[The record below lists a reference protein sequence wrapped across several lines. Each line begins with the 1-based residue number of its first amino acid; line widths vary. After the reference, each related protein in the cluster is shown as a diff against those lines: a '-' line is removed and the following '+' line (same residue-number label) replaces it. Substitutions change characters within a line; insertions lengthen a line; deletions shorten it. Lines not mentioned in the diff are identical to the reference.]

1 MELSV
6 ILERLGYET
15 QPSSDADELKLM
27 YFPNPDGTVRW
38 FWPVACE
45 KPYFLKFYNVQ
56 GKKAMLFTALTSI
69 AFKLGIQRLLFKQIQ
84 VPVLTSPHAKNI
96 LPKHSNWAAF
106 TGTPGPTRKAIIFSI
121 DDGQASFQKVALG
134 ESAAN
139 LLENEKT
146 IIYGLSNYKQI
157 TFSFP
162 RFIDS
167 ETKELKL
174 SEVTNHG
181 LRMETFSHQHE
192 EALIEIRNETASREI
207 IQSLPI
213 WKESLEK
220 LSRLQRLE
228 NPRIPTGILRKLEIL
243 IDSIPAHHYIDT
255 CLSHGD
261 FTPWNTYA
269 NPKAG
274 LAIYDWECARR
285 NMPFGFDAF
294 HFIIQHQIL
303 VKRNRW
309 NDTEQLITAQLFQ
322 SSSFMGGYT
331 PVQQQ
336 LYLKLYLIINT
347 IYYLTVYQ
355 EQENWHIQIEWL
367 INTWN
372 EALSSMLMNQKSNR
386 ELLLMDLIDFLNKR
400 RYAALKLTNEA
411 PEKISELSDLDL
423 FIDSTHY
430 QETIDFF
437 RQHTLIKS
445 NRSSLKSFMAS
456 EHFIL
461 QDGGLLCV
469 DFIWK
474 LKRKQLE
481 MPISKEI
488 LDNAKTN
495 SYGLKVADAVNNAR
509 YIAFFF
515 ALNNAIIPQQYL
527 SYQNALWFS
536 KNPFDRLFLNYY
548 QGKIDSKE
556 IRNQIKTLQVNHGSS
571 TILNW
576 LNYFFDT
583 IKDFARKDGMV
594 ITLSGVDGA
603 GKSTVIEKLK
613 SKIEKQLRRRVVV
626 LRHRPSILP
635 ILSAW
640 KKGKARAEEE
650 AANRLPRQGRN
661 KNITSSFVR
670 FFYYYLDYLLGQW
683 YIAIKYVFRGYIV
696 LYDRYYFDFITDSRR
711 SNIELPTAFAR
722 WAYAFVREPD
732 YNFFLFAKPELIL
745 TRKQELDS
753 ITIEELTNKY
763 LSLFEELNTAK
774 KYPRYIPVENIELDT
789 TLQLILS
796 KIKK

>member
-6 ILERLGYET
+6 ILEKLGYET
-15 QPSSDADELKLM
+15 QPSSCEDELKLM

-38 FWPVACE
+38 FWPVACQQ
-45 KPYFLKFYNVQ
+45 PYFLKFFNVQ

-69 AFKLGIQRLLFKQIQ
+69 AFKLGLQRLLFKQIQ
-84 VPVLTSPHAKNI
+84 VPVSTSIHAKNV

-121 DDGQASFQKVALG
+121 DNGQGSFQKVAIG
-134 ESAAN
+134 ESAAT

-146 IIYGLSNYKQI
+146 TIHSLANSKQI

-162 RFIDS
+162 QLINR
-167 ETKELKL
+167 ETNELKL
-174 SEVTNHG
+174 SEVAHEG
-181 LRMETFSHQHE
+181 MRMETFSHRHE
-192 EALIEIRNETASREI
+192 EALLEIRNETASREI

-228 NPRIPTGILRKLEIL
+228 NPRIPKGILRKLEIL
-243 IDSIPAHHYIDT
+243 INSIPAHQYIAT

-261 FTPWNTYA
+261 FTPWNMYA
-269 NPKAG
+269 DPKAG
-274 LAIYDWECARR
+274 LAIYDWECAKG
-285 NMPFGFDAF
+285 NMPFCFDAF
-294 HFIIQHQIL
+294 HFIIQNQIL

-309 NDTEQLITAQLFQ
+309 SDIERLITAQLFQ
-322 SSSFMGGYT
+322 PSSMMGDYT

-355 EQENWHIQIEWL
+355 EQINWHIQVEWL

-386 ELLLMDLIDFLNKR
+386 ELLLMDLNDFLSKR
-400 RYAALKLTNEA
+400 RYAALKHSNEA

-430 QETIDFF
+430 QETIDYFH
-437 RQHTLIKS
+437 QHILIKS

-461 QDGGLLCV
+461 KDGGLLCL

-481 MPISKEI
+481 MPMSKEI

-495 SYGLKVADAVNNAR
+495 SFGLKVADAVNNAR

-536 KNPFDRLFLNYY
+536 KNPLDQLFLNYY
-548 QGKIDSKE
+548 QGKTDSKE
-556 IRNQIKTLQVNHGSS
+556 IRNQIKHLQVNRGGLA
-571 TILNW
+571 IRNW
-576 LNYFFDT
+576 LNYIFDT
-583 IKDFARKDGMV
+583 IREFARKDGMV

-613 SKIEKQLRRRVVV
+613 SRIEKQLRRRVIV

-640 KKGKARAEEE
+640 KKGRVRAEEE

-661 KNITSSFVR
+661 KNIASSLAR

-683 YIAIKYVFRGYIV
+683 YIAIKYVFRGYVV

-722 WAYAFVREPD
+722 WAYAFVQEPD
-732 YNFFLFAKPELIL
+732 YNFFLFAKPDLIL
-745 TRKQELDS
+745 ARKQELSS

-763 LSLFEELNTAK
+763 LSLFEELNASK
-774 KYPRYIPVENIELDT
+774 KQARYISVENIELDA

-796 KIKK
+796 TIKK

>member
-1 MELSV
+1 
-6 ILERLGYET
+6 
-15 QPSSDADELKLM
+15 
-27 YFPNPDGTVRW
+27 
-38 FWPVACE
+38 
-45 KPYFLKFYNVQ
+45 
-56 GKKAMLFTALTSI
+56 
-69 AFKLGIQRLLFKQIQ
+69 
-84 VPVLTSPHAKNI
+84 
-96 LPKHSNWAAF
+96 
-106 TGTPGPTRKAIIFSI
+106 
-121 DDGQASFQKVALG
+121 
-134 ESAAN
+134 
-139 LLENEKT
+139 
-146 IIYGLSNYKQI
+146 
-157 TFSFP
+157 
-162 RFIDS
+162 
-167 ETKELKL
+167 
-174 SEVTNHG
+174 
-181 LRMETFSHQHE
+181 
-192 EALIEIRNETASREI
+192 
-207 IQSLPI
+207 
-213 WKESLEK
+213 
-220 LSRLQRLE
+220 
-228 NPRIPTGILRKLEIL
+228 
-243 IDSIPAHHYIDT
+243 T

-261 FTPWNTYA
+261 FTPWNMYLDS
-269 NPKAG
+269 KAG

-294 HFIIQHQIL
+294 HFIIQNQIL

-309 NDTEQLITAQLFQ
+309 SDIEQLITAQLFQ
-322 SSSFMGGYT
+322 PSSFMGDYA
-331 PVQQQ
+331 PDQQQ
-336 LYLKLYLIINT
+336 LYLKLYLLINT

-355 EQENWHIQIEWL
+355 EQVNWHIQVEWL

-386 ELLLMDLIDFLNKR
+386 ELLLMDLIDFLSKR

-437 RQHTLIKS
+437 HRYVLIKE

-461 QDGGLLCV
+461 KDGGLLCV

-474 LKRKQLE
+474 LKRTNLE
-481 MPISKEI
+481 LPISAEI

-495 SYGLKVADAVNNAR
+495 SYGVKVADSVNNAR
-509 YIAFFF
+509 YVAFFF
-515 ALNNAIIPQQYL
+515 ALNNATIPQQYL
-527 SYQNALWFS
+527 GYQNALWFS
-536 KNPFDRLFLNYY
+536 NHPLDQLFLNYY
-548 QGKIDSKE
+548 QSKIDSNE
-556 IRNQIKTLQVNHGSS
+556 IRNQVKQLRVNRSGSA
-571 TILNW
+571 IRNW
-576 LNYFFDT
+576 LNYILDT
-583 IKDFARKDGMV
+583 AGEFARKDGMV

-640 KKGKARAEEE
+640 KKGRTRAEEE

-661 KNITSSFVR
+661 RNIASSLVR
-670 FFYYYLDYLLGQW
+670 FFYYYLDYFFGQW
-683 YIAIKYVFRGYIV
+683 YIAIKYVFRGYVV

-745 TRKQELDS
+745 ARKQELDS
-753 ITIEELTNKY
+753 LTIEELTNKY
-763 LSLFEELNTAK
+763 LSLFEKLNATK
-774 KYPRYIPVENIELDT
+774 KTPRYISVENIELDT